1 MGLVVQQHS
10 LDSHPTHLSSRTFP
24 SPPGHFLSE
33 IKKKFH
39 LSRRLG
45 CDMLTLMYRKRE
57 QNLLSCFLLSTAFV
71 WPLTS
76 PAWFGLQEPLCKTA
90 EVLLLLY
97 PASHREVSYLTMLLI
112 VQLDT
117 TSFVCEWSVSRGH
130 WWDNTGRVR
139 AKYLEKQIFPSA
151 SLSVI
156 NFYLYGPRIES
167 GSRWWEADR

>member
-57 QNLLSCFLLSTAFV
+57 QNLLSCFLLLTAIV
-71 WPLTS
+71 RPLTS
-76 PAWFGLQEPLCKTA
+76 PACFGFQEPLCKTA

-97 PASHREVSYLTMLLI
+97 LAPHRQVSYLTVLLI
-112 VQLDT
+112 VHIYT
-117 TSFVCEWSVSRGH
+117 TSVVCEWSVSRGH
-130 WWDNTGRVR
+130 WWNNTGRVR
-139 AKYLEKQIFPSA
+139 GKYLEK
-151 SLSVI
+151 
-156 NFYLYGPRIES
+156 
-167 GSRWWEADR
+167 